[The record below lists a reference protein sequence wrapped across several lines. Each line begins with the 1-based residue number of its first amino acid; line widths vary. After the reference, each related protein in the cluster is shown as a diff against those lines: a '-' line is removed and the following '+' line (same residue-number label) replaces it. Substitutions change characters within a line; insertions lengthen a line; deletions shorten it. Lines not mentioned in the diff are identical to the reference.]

1 MPCLSGEEL
10 RAWLLARGGVGRCGP
25 DLPERLFR
33 RFPEARAH
41 LAADP
46 GLTPAI
52 AWGVDDAAPGAI
64 VGASRRAGVVATLGP
79 GPEEGVRALF
89 TKRQPSLALAVDA
102 FANQLLFRLSERAL
116 AILKREAAAQ
126 GLSLGGP
133 LEPGGGEIGF
143 EHQAGLLALAGAERI
158 GVALSSGGVMT
169 PTKSVSLL
177 LGFGPGLKRRL
188 RVETCGRCPSRE
200 TCRPSL
206 AAR

>member
-1 MPCLSGEEL
+1 MPTVSGAAL
-10 RAWLLARGGVGRCGP
+10 RDWLLARGGMGRCGP

-33 RFPEARAH
+33 RFAEARAL
-41 LAADP
+41 LAPLP
-46 GLTPAI
+46 GLAPAI
-52 AWGVDDAAPGAI
+52 AWGVDDAPLSAIAGA
-64 VGASRRAGVVATLGP
+64 VRRVGVVASLGP
-79 GPEEGVRALF
+79 GPEDCVRALF
-89 TKRQPSLALAVDA
+89 AKRQPSLALAVDA

-116 AILKREAAAQ
+116 AIVKREAAAQ
-126 GLSLGGP
+126 GLALGGP

-143 EHQAGLLALAGAERI
+143 EHQAGLLALAEAHRI

-188 RVETCGRCPSRE
+188 RVETCARCPSRE
-200 TCRPSL
+200 TCRPGL